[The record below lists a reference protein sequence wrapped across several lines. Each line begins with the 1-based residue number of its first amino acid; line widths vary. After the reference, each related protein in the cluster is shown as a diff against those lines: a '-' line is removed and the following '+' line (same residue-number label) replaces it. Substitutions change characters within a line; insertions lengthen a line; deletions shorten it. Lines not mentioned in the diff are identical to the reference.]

1 MPDYHFLE
9 ISRRDEVIVVR
20 FKDSKLIDD
29 LAHVKVG
36 KELFALAA
44 EPGGRHLLLDFAGVD
59 YLSSMF
65 LSKLLGLKKRLE
77 KKQGKLKLCAICP
90 DVREVFA
97 ITKIDTILDIV
108 ETEDKALAAFA
119 ENPPEG

>member
-1 MPDYHFLE
+1 MPDYHYLE

-29 LAHVKVG
+29 LAIVKVG

-44 EPGGRHLLLDFAGVD
+44 EPGWRHLLLDFAGVD
-59 YLSSMF
+59 YLSSSF

-77 KKQGKLKLCAICP
+77 KREGKLKLCAICP
-90 DVREVFA
+90 EVREVFA

-108 ETEDKALAAFA
+108 ETEDKALAALA